1 MPHGNKLWIKSN
13 IYVLFNKD
21 SELCNLKNSMT
32 FTVWNSDS
40 VTLQSCCWNYFKLII
55 SPLKLNVLS
64 NIQITRMDKGFSCKV
79 LHQIMIENLFPKL
92 KENVSQLEGCS
103 RDLKQILLRKATEMP
118 EIRES
123 IRLHPLREYF
133 IQIT

>member
-1 MPHGNKLWIKSN
+1 
-13 IYVLFNKD
+13 
-21 SELCNLKNSMT
+21 
-32 FTVWNSDS
+32 
-40 VTLQSCCWNYFKLII
+40 
-55 SPLKLNVLS
+55 
-64 NIQITRMDKGFSCKV
+64 
-79 LHQIMIENLFPKL
+79 MIENLFPKL

-118 EIRES
+118 EIRDN